1 MSSHGLTMP
10 QGLPGELPRG
20 ERVLWVGGPDAAAL
34 GRHALHLRKLAVY
47 FALLLAWRLYAVWH
61 DGYTFEAARS
71 ATITTVLL
79 AAFVLGALW
88 VYSRVSARST
98 QYTITNERIVIRTGV
113 ALSIATNLP
122 FSRIVSADVRRRE
135 EGGGDIVLALE
146 AGDRAGYAILWP
158 SVRPFQLMHPQPML
172 RALPRV
178 EPVAALLAAALA
190 SHAGTA
196 AAEAEE
202 AATPDGA
209 LAAG

>member
-20 ERVLWVGGPDAAAL
+20 ERVLWCGGPDTTAL
-34 GRHALHLRKLAVY
+34 GRHALHIRKLAVY

-61 DGYTFEAARS
+61 DGFTIEAARS

-88 VYSRVSARST
+88 VYARVSARST

-113 ALSIATNLP
+113 ALSISVNLP
-122 FSRIVSADVRRRE
+122 FSRIVSADVRRRAN
-135 EGGGDIVLALE
+135 GGGDIVLTLE
-146 AGDRAGYAILWP
+146 EGDRAGYAILWP
-158 SVRPFQLMHPQPML
+158 SVKPFHLMHPRPML

-178 EPVAALLAAALA
+178 EPVAQLLAAALA
-190 SHAGTA
+190 SHAGASA
-196 AAEAEE
+196 AAPEE
-202 AATPDGA
+202 AAAPDGA